1 MAGQVKRVSVT
12 PERLAKIEAT
22 VDWSRVNAMTD
33 EMVDAARRDD
43 PETLPPMTEAEIAAA
58 KAVTVRR
65 ARAATG
71 LSQAAFAFRFRIP
84 PGTVQDW
91 EQARRSPDAAA
102 LAYLR
107 VIEREPEV
115 VLRALGAG

>member
-1 MAGQVKRVSVT
+1 MAGQVRRVNAT
-12 PERLAKIEAT
+12 PERLAEIEAA
-22 VDWSRVNAMTD
+22 VDRPRVNAMAD

-43 PETLPPMTEAEIAAA
+43 TDALPPMSDAEITAA
-58 KAVTVRR
+58 KAATVRR

-71 LSQAAFAFRFRIP
+71 LSQSAFASRFRIP
-84 PGTVQDW
+84 PGTVRDW

-107 VIEREPEV
+107 VIEREPEA